1 MWKVPRGQRAA
12 ALIVRFSPF
21 YQEASLLVRH
31 SKTINFH
38 QDDKFSTIFHLLIKY
53 SCLLI
58 RYSCLLINT
67 AAMNYLLLI
76 EPIAHAEQSFEPPF
90 QPSFAGA
97 LLFGLLHHSY
107 ISVFCVLILSFKH
120 E

>member
-1 MWKVPRGQRAA
+1 MVTFFCVWNI
-12 ALIVRFSPF
+12 IVRFSPF

-31 SKTINFH
+31 SKMINFH
-38 QDDKFSTIFHLLIKY
+38 QDNKFSMIFHLLIKY

-76 EPIAHAEQSFEPPF
+76 ELIAHTEQSFESSF
-90 QPSFAGA
+90 QSFFADA
-97 LLFGLLHHSY
+97 LLFDLLHHSY
-107 ISVFCVLILSFKH
+107 TPVFCILI
-120 E
+120 